1 MAQSPNRVGNR
12 QPQLQKWGLRF
23 SPTQGTI
30 LEKEYAGVDLA
41 AMTALAT
48 TFSSTYTYTG
58 QLSFEGAIAKLTVS
72 STNGQG
78 ALPGGYSFPGARDIV
93 DKWEVGVA
101 DETPDLFK
109 NLNYL
114 NMMAPAD
121 AAYAGGTAMANA
133 VSSQVAHVIRNLAG
147 TPNATHKGVIAAL
160 NATSLYKL
168 DGSAVASGSAE
179 LKLGQVIYAY
189 SLAQGL
195 KYFYDDYFSG
205 GTSFIHSKYVLRH
218 TTSAPGDYAANVT
231 DFNVE
236 KLYRISEL
244 LAECNN
250 GGLWILP
257 LPGYL
262 NYKILNYE
270 VPTVLPPNYYWSA
283 LKKRAN
289 AVTSYKNRIE
299 ISQEYLIDAWGRH
312 TYPLAYP

>member
-1 MAQSPNRVGNR
+1 MATPNRVGNR

-23 SPTQGTI
+23 SPTQGAI
-30 LEKEYAGVDLA
+30 LEKEYAGVDLT

-48 TFSSTYTYTG
+48 TFASSYSYTG
-58 QLSFEGAIAKLTVS
+58 QLSFEGAIAKLTVT

-78 ALPGGYSFPGARDIV
+78 TLPGGYSFQGARDIV

-109 NLNYL
+109 NVNYL
-114 NMMAPAD
+114 NMFAAAD
-121 AAYAGGTAMANA
+121 AAYAGSTGMGNA
-133 VSSQVAHVIRNLAG
+133 ISSQVAHVIRNLAG
-147 TPNATHKGVIAAL
+147 TANATHNGVVQAL
-160 NATSLYKL
+160 KATSVYKL
-168 DGSAVASGSAE
+168 DGTELIPVPPTP
-179 LKLGQVIYAY
+179 LKLGNVIFAY

-205 GTSFIHSKYVLRH
+205 GTSFVHSKYVLRH
-218 TTSAPGDYAANVT
+218 TTSAPSDYAANVT

-270 VPTVLPPNYYWSA
+270 VPVVLPPNYYWSA

-289 AVTSYKNRIE
+289 AVMSYKNRIE